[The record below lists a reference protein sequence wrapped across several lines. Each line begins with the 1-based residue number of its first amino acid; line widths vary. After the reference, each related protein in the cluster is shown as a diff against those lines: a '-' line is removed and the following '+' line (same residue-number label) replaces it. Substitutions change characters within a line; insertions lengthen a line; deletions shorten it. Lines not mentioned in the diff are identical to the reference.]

1 MEYIFGTKKCKQKIV
16 SIVSECSGCGK
27 TTLIEQ
33 LIKIYKKRNY
43 SVGVLKH
50 DAHNID
56 IDKEGKDS
64 YRFTTAGADNVIV
77 AGAEKVVMIQQ
88 TKEEKTIEELVPLF
102 KDVDILILE
111 GFKYNK
117 FPKVEVHR
125 KGVGKEILYKSP
137 SMDTSTYIAIA
148 SDEELDVDVK
158 VLDLNNVYDVADYI
172 EMVLHKMNHDH

>member
-1 MEYIFGTKKCKQKIV
+1 
-16 SIVSECSGCGK
+16 
-27 TTLIEQ
+27 
-33 LIKIYKKRNY
+33 
-43 SVGVLKH
+43 
-50 DAHNID
+50 
-56 IDKEGKDS
+56 
-64 YRFTTAGADNVIV
+64 
-77 AGAEKVVMIQQ
+77 MIQQ
-88 TKEEKTIEELVPLF
+88 TKEEKTIEELIPLF

-125 KGVGKEILYKSP
+125 KGIGEGILYNSP

-158 VLDLNNVYDVADYI
+158 VLDLNDVYEIADYI